1 MLQLCTEFHNLLV
14 KIGPC
19 FPIIFMRSVASQKV
33 ALHRCLKEVLDRS
46 FVPAKCI
53 INAVD
58 SYC

>member
-1 MLQLCTEFHNLLV
+1 
-14 KIGPC
+14 
-19 FPIIFMRSVASQKV
+19 MRSVASQKV